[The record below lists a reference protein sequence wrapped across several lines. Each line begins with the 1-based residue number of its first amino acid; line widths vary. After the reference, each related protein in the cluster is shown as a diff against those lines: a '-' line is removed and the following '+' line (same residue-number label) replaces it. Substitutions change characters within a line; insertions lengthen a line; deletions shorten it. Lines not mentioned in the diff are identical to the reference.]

1 MLNKGRLSQLV
12 IGQGVNGMNC
22 RGNTTSSQIRIFEM
36 SQLILSFKVEI
47 TTLTFIQMRES
58 VISRLFATSC

>member
-22 RGNTTSSQIRIFEM
+22 RGDTTSSQIRIFEM

-47 TTLTFIQMRES
+47 TTLTFI
-58 VISRLFATSC
+58 FKCGKA